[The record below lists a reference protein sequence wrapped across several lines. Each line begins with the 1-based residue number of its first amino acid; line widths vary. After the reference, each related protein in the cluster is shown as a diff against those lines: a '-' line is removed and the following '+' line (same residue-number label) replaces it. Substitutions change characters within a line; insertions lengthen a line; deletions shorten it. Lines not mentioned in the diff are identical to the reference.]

1 MVAQIPLPWQLTD
14 FLSAMGLG
22 FLYMGIYVLLQRV
35 WHRRASV
42 LPVRTISVYGT
53 PQKNRRRAQ
62 RRRRVRKSVAF
73 CMDAVYAV
81 ICCVFL
87 RAWVLT
93 ESRAAQLRWSMI
105 AGVVLAYRGRY
116 LSGLLLTAIFTAFE
130 VKANHVQMTYYYLF
144 IILFMVIAF
153 LVEAIRSHRLDR
165 FAKATA
171 VCFVGAALGICI
183 NLSNLYHTWQYGQ
196 ESMRG
201 KSELVKKNAANQT
214 NSGLDRDYITQWSY
228 GIGDTKTPTVIVLSA
243 NALNIL
249 GNYMLIYGKLGAP
262 EMGLT
267 GAGISTLLA
276 RWVCPVAIYWTF
288 RRFSRNAC
296 YRPAFRR
303 ARLSLGQA
311 WRIVRGSLP
320 LSLQMSFETGAFSGV
335 AIIAGWLGAVELAA
349 FQIIVVVG
357 MLGFCIYYSVG
368 AATSVIVAH
377 AAGRGSGPEMRR
389 TAWAGYHVMLAV
401 MCVSSAVFIFGGRL
415 LMQAFTDDPAVLA
428 LAYTLIFPLVLYQ
441 LGDATQVSFANS
453 LRGTGHVVPMFWIA
467 LLSYIVAGLPCTYLF
482 AIPLGLGLW
491 GIVLSFSVSLFLAGA
506 LFLMT
511 FLRVTK

>member
-1 MVAQIPLPWQLTD
+1 MTLPQRYISILKLGWPILVGQLGMIFVGFADNIMVGRYSTEALASASFVNNVFNVAILACVGFTYGLTPVVGAMFARGESDAIGGELRNSLIVNTLFALLVTSLMTGLYFALPSLGQPEELLPLIRPYFITYL
-14 FLSAMGLG
+14 
-22 FLYMGIYVLLQRV
+22 
-35 WHRRASV
+35 
-42 LPVRTISVYGT
+42 
-53 PQKNRRRAQ
+53 
-62 RRRRVRKSVAF
+62 
-73 CMDAVYAV
+73 
-81 ICCVFL
+81 
-87 RAWVLT
+87 
-93 ESRAAQLRWSMI
+93 
-105 AGVVLAYRGRY
+105 AGVVAV
-116 LSGLLLTAIFTAFE
+116 S
-130 VKANHVQMTYYYLF
+130 LF
-144 IILFMVIAF
+144 NV
-153 LVEAIRSHRLDR
+153 
-165 FAKATA
+165 FA
-171 VCFVGAALGICI
+171 
-183 NLSNLYHTWQYGQ
+183 
-196 ESMRG
+196 
-201 KSELVKKNAANQT
+201 
-214 NSGLDRDYITQWSY
+214 QWSY

-267 GAGISTLLA
+267 GAGISTLVA

-320 LSLQMSFETGAFSGV
+320 LSLQMSFETGAFSGA

-357 MLGFCIYYSVG
+357 MLGFCVYYSVG

-428 LAYTLIFPLVLYQ
+428 LAYTLILPLVLYQ

>member
-1 MVAQIPLPWQLTD
+1 MSLPQRYISILKLGWPILVGQLGMIFVGFADNIMVGRYSTEALASASFVNNVFNVAILACVGFTYGLTPVVGAMFARGESDAIGGELRNSLIVNTLFALLVTSLMTGLYFALPSLGQPEELLPLIRPYFITYL
-14 FLSAMGLG
+14 
-22 FLYMGIYVLLQRV
+22 
-35 WHRRASV
+35 
-42 LPVRTISVYGT
+42 
-53 PQKNRRRAQ
+53 
-62 RRRRVRKSVAF
+62 
-73 CMDAVYAV
+73 
-81 ICCVFL
+81 
-87 RAWVLT
+87 
-93 ESRAAQLRWSMI
+93 
-105 AGVVLAYRGRY
+105 AGVVAV
-116 LSGLLLTAIFTAFE
+116 S
-130 VKANHVQMTYYYLF
+130 LF
-144 IILFMVIAF
+144 NV
-153 LVEAIRSHRLDR
+153 
-165 FAKATA
+165 FA
-171 VCFVGAALGICI
+171 
-183 NLSNLYHTWQYGQ
+183 
-196 ESMRG
+196 
-201 KSELVKKNAANQT
+201 
-214 NSGLDRDYITQWSY
+214 QWSY

-267 GAGISTLLA
+267 GAGISTLVA

-320 LSLQMSFETGAFSGV
+320 LSLQMSFETGAFSGA

-357 MLGFCIYYSVG
+357 MLGFCVYYSVG

-428 LAYTLIFPLVLYQ
+428 LAYTLILPLVLYQ

>member
-1 MVAQIPLPWQLTD
+1 MTLPQRYISILKLGWPILVGQLGMIFVGFADNIMVGRYSTEALASASFVNNVFNVGILACVGFTYGLTPVVGAMFARGESDAIGGALRNSLIVNTLFSLLVTALMTGLYLALPSLGQPEELLPLIRPYFITYL
-14 FLSAMGLG
+14 
-22 FLYMGIYVLLQRV
+22 
-35 WHRRASV
+35 
-42 LPVRTISVYGT
+42 
-53 PQKNRRRAQ
+53 
-62 RRRRVRKSVAF
+62 
-73 CMDAVYAV
+73 
-81 ICCVFL
+81 
-87 RAWVLT
+87 
-93 ESRAAQLRWSMI
+93 
-105 AGVVLAYRGRY
+105 AGVVAV
-116 LSGLLLTAIFTAFE
+116 S
-130 VKANHVQMTYYYLF
+130 LF
-144 IILFMVIAF
+144 NV
-153 LVEAIRSHRLDR
+153 
-165 FAKATA
+165 FA
-171 VCFVGAALGICI
+171 
-183 NLSNLYHTWQYGQ
+183 
-196 ESMRG
+196 
-201 KSELVKKNAANQT
+201 
-214 NSGLDRDYITQWSY
+214 QWSY

-249 GNYMLIYGKLGAP
+249 GNYILIYGKLGAP

-320 LSLQMSFETGAFSGV
+320 LSLQMSFETGAFSGA
-335 AIIAGWLGAVELAA
+335 AIIAGWLGAVDLAA

-357 MLGFCIYYSVG
+357 MLGFCVYYSVG

>member
-1 MVAQIPLPWQLTD
+1 MTLPRRYISILKLGWPILVGQLGMIFVGFADNIMVGRYSTEALASASFVNNVFNVAILACVGFTYGLTPVVGAMFARGESDAIGGELRNSLIVNSLFALLVTALMTGLYLALPSLGQPEELLPLIRPYFITYL
-14 FLSAMGLG
+14 
-22 FLYMGIYVLLQRV
+22 
-35 WHRRASV
+35 
-42 LPVRTISVYGT
+42 
-53 PQKNRRRAQ
+53 
-62 RRRRVRKSVAF
+62 
-73 CMDAVYAV
+73 
-81 ICCVFL
+81 
-87 RAWVLT
+87 
-93 ESRAAQLRWSMI
+93 
-105 AGVVLAYRGRY
+105 AGVVAV
-116 LSGLLLTAIFTAFE
+116 S
-130 VKANHVQMTYYYLF
+130 LF
-144 IILFMVIAF
+144 NV
-153 LVEAIRSHRLDR
+153 
-165 FAKATA
+165 FA
-171 VCFVGAALGICI
+171 
-183 NLSNLYHTWQYGQ
+183 
-196 ESMRG
+196 
-201 KSELVKKNAANQT
+201 
-214 NSGLDRDYITQWSY
+214 QWSY

-249 GNYMLIYGKLGAP
+249 GNYILIYGKLGAP

-320 LSLQMSFETGAFSGV
+320 LSLQMSFETGAFSGA
-335 AIIAGWLGAVELAA
+335 AIIAGWLGAVDLAA

-357 MLGFCIYYSVG
+357 MLGFCVYYSVG

>member
-1 MVAQIPLPWQLTD
+1 MTLPQRYISILKLGWPILVGQLGMIFVGFADNIMVGRYSTEALASASFVNNVFNVAILACVGFTYGLTPVVGAMFARGESDAIGGELRNSLIVNTLFAILVTALMTGLYFALPSLGQPEELLPLIRPYFITYL
-14 FLSAMGLG
+14 
-22 FLYMGIYVLLQRV
+22 
-35 WHRRASV
+35 
-42 LPVRTISVYGT
+42 
-53 PQKNRRRAQ
+53 
-62 RRRRVRKSVAF
+62 
-73 CMDAVYAV
+73 
-81 ICCVFL
+81 
-87 RAWVLT
+87 
-93 ESRAAQLRWSMI
+93 
-105 AGVVLAYRGRY
+105 AGVVAV
-116 LSGLLLTAIFTAFE
+116 S
-130 VKANHVQMTYYYLF
+130 LF
-144 IILFMVIAF
+144 NV
-153 LVEAIRSHRLDR
+153 
-165 FAKATA
+165 FA
-171 VCFVGAALGICI
+171 
-183 NLSNLYHTWQYGQ
+183 
-196 ESMRG
+196 
-201 KSELVKKNAANQT
+201 
-214 NSGLDRDYITQWSY
+214 QWSY

-249 GNYMLIYGKLGAP
+249 GNYMLIYGKFGAP

-320 LSLQMSFETGAFSGV
+320 LSLQMSFETGAFSGA

-357 MLGFCIYYSVG
+357 MLGFCVYYSVG

-377 AAGRGSGPEMRR
+377 AAGRGSGAEMRR

-401 MCVSSAVFIFGGRL
+401 MCVSSEVFIFGGRL

-428 LAYTLIFPLVLYQ
+428 LAYTLILPLVLYQ

>member
-1 MVAQIPLPWQLTD
+1 MSLPQRYISILKLGWPILVGQLGMIFVGFADNIMVGRYSTEALASASFVNNVFNVAILACVGFTYGLTPVVGAMFARGESDAIGGELRNSLIVNTLFALLVTALMTGLYFALPSLGQPEELLPLIRPYFITYL
-14 FLSAMGLG
+14 
-22 FLYMGIYVLLQRV
+22 
-35 WHRRASV
+35 
-42 LPVRTISVYGT
+42 
-53 PQKNRRRAQ
+53 
-62 RRRRVRKSVAF
+62 
-73 CMDAVYAV
+73 
-81 ICCVFL
+81 
-87 RAWVLT
+87 
-93 ESRAAQLRWSMI
+93 
-105 AGVVLAYRGRY
+105 AGVVAV
-116 LSGLLLTAIFTAFE
+116 S
-130 VKANHVQMTYYYLF
+130 LF
-144 IILFMVIAF
+144 NV
-153 LVEAIRSHRLDR
+153 
-165 FAKATA
+165 FA
-171 VCFVGAALGICI
+171 
-183 NLSNLYHTWQYGQ
+183 
-196 ESMRG
+196 
-201 KSELVKKNAANQT
+201 
-214 NSGLDRDYITQWSY
+214 QWSY

-267 GAGISTLLA
+267 GAGISTLVA

-320 LSLQMSFETGAFSGV
+320 LSLQMSFETGAFSGA

-357 MLGFCIYYSVG
+357 MLGFCVYYSVG

-377 AAGRGSGPEMRR
+377 ATGRGSGPEMRR

-428 LAYTLIFPLVLYQ
+428 LAYTLILPLVLYQ

>member
-1 MVAQIPLPWQLTD
+1 MTLPQRYISILKLGWPILVGQLGMIFVGFADNIMVGRYSTEALASASFVNNVFNVAILACVGFTYGLTPVVGAMFARGESDAIGGELRNSLIVNTLFAFLVTSLMTGLYFALPSLGQPEELLPLIRPYFITYL
-14 FLSAMGLG
+14 
-22 FLYMGIYVLLQRV
+22 
-35 WHRRASV
+35 
-42 LPVRTISVYGT
+42 
-53 PQKNRRRAQ
+53 
-62 RRRRVRKSVAF
+62 
-73 CMDAVYAV
+73 
-81 ICCVFL
+81 
-87 RAWVLT
+87 
-93 ESRAAQLRWSMI
+93 
-105 AGVVLAYRGRY
+105 AGVVAV
-116 LSGLLLTAIFTAFE
+116 S
-130 VKANHVQMTYYYLF
+130 LF
-144 IILFMVIAF
+144 NV
-153 LVEAIRSHRLDR
+153 
-165 FAKATA
+165 FA
-171 VCFVGAALGICI
+171 
-183 NLSNLYHTWQYGQ
+183 
-196 ESMRG
+196 
-201 KSELVKKNAANQT
+201 
-214 NSGLDRDYITQWSY
+214 QWSY

-267 GAGISTLLA
+267 GAGISTLVA

-320 LSLQMSFETGAFSGV
+320 LSLQMSFETGAFSGA

-357 MLGFCIYYSVG
+357 MLGFCVYYSVG

-428 LAYTLIFPLVLYQ
+428 LAYTLILPLVLYQ